1 MTDQNKVLSFSFQKK
16 LFFRPY
22 WGYGDWISVNG
33 MVRFFSSKYDEVNLV
48 IDGSNINFVKNLYKD
63 DPKIKLIHSNQ
74 VVLNNQID
82 DYLNLEIWEQKKEDI
97 PKNFYNRFKQIGK
110 KFNLDVI
117 SVDDDCYT
125 IIKSP
130 HKFTEKCKFIM
141 EDNASA
147 FYIAAGIPK
156 EYKLDKFYYER
167 DFQSEDTFFENLNLP
182 DDYIVVCEYE
192 SNLIDRKYIENK
204 QLKIVNI
211 NNISEKYFDIIK
223 IIENAKEIHLI
234 ENSIALLVY
243 HLQYKNLMK
252 NVPINMH
259 TYSRKEE
266 IRRCHS
272 SELSNLYL
280 DMFMHPCLKNW
291 NFIYK
296 ND

>member
-33 MVRFFSSKYDEVNLV
+33 MVRFFSTKYDEVNLV

-110 KFNLDVI
+110 KFNLDVVN
-117 SVDDDCYT
+117 VDDDCYT

-182 DDYIVVCEYE
+182 DDYIVVCEYG
-192 SNLIDRKYIENK
+192 SNLIDREYIENK
-204 QLKIVNI
+204 KLKIVNI

-223 IIENAKEIHLI
+223 VIENAKEVHLI

-252 NVPINMH
+252 NVSINMH

-266 IRRCHS
+266 IRRCYS
-272 SELSNLYL
+272 SELSNMYL